1 LNPPAIAELDASG
14 ALPPWVLLETRV
26 YFAHRDDSTA
36 ASCKTSRAHHE
47 IVVSIAF
54 ADPPALSYVCL
65 RCPTLS
71 TNNFVGEPRVLRSH
85 KHLLLLHLPLT
96 WTTSG
101 VLKRSNEYYMYQVT
115 DQDRKPR
122 LSRIPDPSPDAL
134 LLPDDLGIY
143 CAADAPGEYIL
154 AGLCPTSSDV
164 EARELHLYSSKS
176 NAWTMKPA
184 RLQNPKSPDRLPVTP
199 HKVIPLGGS
208 LLGWVDLWKGI
219 LVCDVLARPTR
230 RRRPV
235 PLRFIPFPARLPGNT
250 TDHLCPWKVRD
261 VACANGLL
269 KFFEVEHYEVPTAI
283 EKPVPADLPDVV
295 YDDPPSVEP
304 GDDSDTMAPSLYG
317 WRSVIWNRVLSD
329 NCWRLGCN
337 VRFHDISAV
346 ENPGHSAFL
355 DNGHAA
361 GNSKTIDLFLSFPN
375 LSIHGDDVVHMKSLV
390 RLDGVSMRHM
400 VSIDMR
406 SKALKALVPCAA
418 AKQDTYCPHFPSVLS
433 NHLSNAPGN

>member
-1 LNPPAIAELDASG
+1 
-14 ALPPWVLLETRV
+14 VLLETRV

-36 ASCKTSRAHHE
+36 ASCKTSRDNHE

-54 ADPPALSYVCL
+54 ADPPALSFVCL

-101 VLKRSNEYYMYQVT
+101 VLKRSNEYYIYQVT
-115 DQDRKPR
+115 HGHKPT

-134 LLPDDLGIY
+134 LMPDDLGIY
-143 CAADAPGEYIL
+143 CAAGDGEYVV
-154 AGLCPTSSDV
+154 AGLCPTSDA
-164 EARELHLYSSKS
+164 EAHELHLYSSKT
-176 NAWTMKPA
+176 NAWTMRPA
-184 RLQNPKSPDRLPVTP
+184 RLENRPKYEDRRLVTA

-219 LVCDVLARPTR
+219 LVCDVLSRPTR
-230 RRRPV
+230 RRRAV
-235 PLRFIPFPARLPGNT
+235 PLRFIPFPGRLPGNT

-261 VACANGLL
+261 VACTNGSL
-269 KFFEVEHYEVPTAI
+269 KFFEVEHYEVPLTAI
-283 EKPVPADLPDVV
+283 EKPVPADLPDTV
-295 YDDPPSVEP
+295 YDDPPPVEP
-304 GDDSDTMAPSLYG
+304 NDAMAPSLSG
-317 WRSVIWNRVLSD
+317 WRSVIWNRVLHSD

-346 ENPGHSAFL
+346 ENPGTSAFL
-355 DNGHAA
+355 DGHAA

-390 RLDGVSMRHM
+390 RLDGVPTRHM

-433 NHLSNAPGN
+433 SHLSNATGN